1 MLYNNI
7 CKVVKQMIYTL
18 QKKDLATVDTLPKQN
33 RYKAENKNGT
43 TQEGRRQKPTNLKG
57 GGKNVTRRLRN
68 NKRWLLH
75 NQRHNIW
82 VIKCLLWLYKIIKK
96 AVPFSYYI
104 KRLLK
109 SQYKIENIKQRRL
122 NHENNF
128 LCSIKRK
135 HKNIK

>member
-75 NQRHNIW
+75 NQRHNI
-82 VIKCLLWLYKIIKK
+82 
-96 AVPFSYYI
+96 
-104 KRLLK
+104 
-109 SQYKIENIKQRRL
+109 
-122 NHENNF
+122 
-128 LCSIKRK
+128 
-135 HKNIK
+135 